1 MKADFELP
9 VPDYKSVRLNQT
21 TQEAH
26 GLENENFGSRKS
38 RGHPMMID
46 GNYN

>member
-1 MKADFELP
+1 VKADFELS

-21 TQEAH
+21 TEEAR
-26 GLENENFGSRKS
+26 SRK
-38 RGHPMMID
+38 RKLWQPQIKGHPMMID